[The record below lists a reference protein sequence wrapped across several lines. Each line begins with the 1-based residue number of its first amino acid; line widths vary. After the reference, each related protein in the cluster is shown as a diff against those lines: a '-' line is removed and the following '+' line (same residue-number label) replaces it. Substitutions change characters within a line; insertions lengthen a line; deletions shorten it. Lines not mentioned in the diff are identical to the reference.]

1 MTMLEAVLRTPAG
14 DLRLESGERALRRLE
29 FLPDDAGRRAAPL
42 GAADL
47 PAALAAAAAALA
59 AHFAGS
65 TAGYGGPIEWD
76 APAEHVALWERL
88 RRVPFG
94 RYVSYGDLAA
104 EFPALGG
111 PQAVGQVVGANPVA
125 ILVPCHRVVGAD
137 GALRGYRW
145 GLERKCRLLVHEGLL
160 TSSLPLAEAGP
171 VR

>member
-1 MTMLEAVLRTPAG
+1 MTRFEVVLRTPVG
-14 DLRLESGERALRRLE
+14 DLGLEAGEHAIRRLE

-47 PAALAAAAAALA
+47 PAALAAPAAALA
-59 AHFAGS
+59 AYFAGA
-65 TAGYGGPIEWD
+65 TAGYGGPIEWA

-88 RRVPFG
+88 RRIPFG
-94 RYVSYGDLAA
+94 RHLSYGDVAA

-145 GLERKCRLLVHEGLL
+145 GLERKRMLLAHEGLL
-160 TSSLPLAEAGP
+160 TSSLPLAEADP